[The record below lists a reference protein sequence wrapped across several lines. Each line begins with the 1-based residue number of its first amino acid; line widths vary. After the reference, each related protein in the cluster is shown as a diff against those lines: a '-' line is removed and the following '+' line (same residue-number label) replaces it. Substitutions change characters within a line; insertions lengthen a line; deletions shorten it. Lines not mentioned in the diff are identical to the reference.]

1 MKHLSTIEHGIGWR
15 VPNKVFLALSV
26 VVVVLTWGMLLYI
39 YSALP
44 TTIPSHFGFS
54 GRPDAMMAKSWW
66 IVFFPAILQVVLVS
80 LTWWLS
86 YHPQYSNLPSTLT
99 IPMIPEPTQTM
110 VKRLLSHML
119 VMTGLIT
126 TLIMAYISLGTVR
139 VALDLA
145 EGINSWAIFGL
156 TGLLFLIIGVYTSS
170 LRKLTRHLPKPPGT
184 EQPS

>member
-1 MKHLSTIEHGIGWR
+1 VEYLPNTEHRIGWR

-26 VVVVLTWGMLLYI
+26 LVVILTWGMLLYI

-44 TTIPSHFGFS
+44 VTIPSHFGFS
-54 GRPDAMMAKSWW
+54 GQPDATATKSWW
-66 IVFFPAILQVVLVS
+66 TVFLPAILQVVLVS

-99 IPMIPEPTQTM
+99 IPMILEPTQTM

-119 VMTGLIT
+119 VMTGLIA

-139 VALDLA
+139 VALGLA
-145 EGINSWAIFGL
+145 EGLNSWAIFGL
-156 TGLLFLIIGVYTSS
+156 TGLLFLTIGIYTSW
-170 LRKLTRHLPKPPGT
+170 LIKFTRHLPKT
-184 EQPS
+184 QSANTSS